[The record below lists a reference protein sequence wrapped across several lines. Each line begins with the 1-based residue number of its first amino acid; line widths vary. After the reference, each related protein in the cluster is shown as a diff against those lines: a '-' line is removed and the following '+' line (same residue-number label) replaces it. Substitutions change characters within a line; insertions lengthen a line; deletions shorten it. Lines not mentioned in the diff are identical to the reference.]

1 MCAFTSTPAHEIP
14 VKVYMHTMK
23 TSSARSRL
31 RQMKW
36 LGVTPVL
43 AAMLS
48 LHLAAQTNILSNP
61 GFESG
66 NLVGWNTFG
75 PNNSVLSTIGYAHG
89 GSFFYKVYGQFN
101 TTYNYAGIYQ
111 DNPAAPGS
119 TYAADG
125 WTFSLGS
132 DGGGIH
138 GQDLIWIEVT
148 FRDSSYN
155 ALALYR
161 STVVNS
167 NILYS
172 LGGVNKWIDL
182 QITNQ
187 CSFTNASASILLPG
201 TVTNTVSNLVAP
213 PGTAY
218 VRYQVVF
225 EQGPD
230 NASGSMYFDD
240 LTLNQ
245 TSGPLPQ
252 RNIVWSDEFN
262 QPDNSLPDPTKW
274 GYDTGG
280 GGWGNNELETYTTT
294 NARILGGQLVIEADQ
309 SISGGKT
316 NYTSARIKTEGK
328 WSWAYGRM
336 EARIKIPRGQG
347 IWPAFWMLG
356 TNIDA
361 GVGWPTCGEID
372 IMENIGKTSDQ
383 GTDHG
388 TIHGP
393 QGGNDY
399 NGGQG
404 VGNSYTLPGG
414 AALADAFHIYAMEWT
429 PNQIKWFLDST
440 QFFTA
445 TPASLPSGA
454 TWVFTQPQ
462 FFILNVAV
470 GGNWPGNPDATTVF
484 PQQMIV
490 DYVRV
495 YQMTLPLAIS
505 VTPQSNG
512 NVSLSWPTNIVCHL
526 QVQTNSLVGGSWS
539 DLPVTTSPYTIT
551 PDPTQTV
558 VFYRLASP

>member
-1 MCAFTSTPAHEIP
+1 MRN
-14 VKVYMHTMK
+14 MK
-23 TSSARSRL
+23 TSSVLSWL
-31 RQMKW
+31 SQSKW
-36 LGVTPVL
+36 LVVAPALV
-43 AAMLS
+43 AALS
-48 LHLAAQTNILSNP
+48 LNTAAQTNILANP

-66 NLVGWNTFG
+66 NLSGWNTFG
-75 PNNSVLSTIGYAHG
+75 ANNSVLSTIGYAHG

-101 TTYNYAGIYQ
+101 ASYNYTGVYQ

-119 TYAADG
+119 TYNADG

-138 GQDLIWIEVT
+138 GQTLIWIEVS

-155 ALALYR
+155 TLALYR
-161 STVVNS
+161 STVVDS
-167 NILYS
+167 NTLYS
-172 LGGVNKWIDL
+172 LGGVNHWIDL
-182 QITNQ
+182 PVTNQ
-187 CSFTNASASILLPG
+187 CSYTNASAVILLPG
-201 TVTNTVSNLVAP
+201 TVTNTVSALVAP

-218 VRYQVVF
+218 VRYQVVY

-230 NASGSMYFDD
+230 NANGSMYFDD

-245 TSGPLPQ
+245 TSGPGPQ

-262 QPDNSLPDPTKW
+262 QPDNSLPDLTKW
-274 GYDTGG
+274 GYDLGG
-280 GGWGNNELETYTTT
+280 GGWGNNELETYTMT
-294 NARILGGQLVIEADQ
+294 NARILGGQLVIEADRYL
-309 SISGGKT
+309 SGGKT
-316 NYTSARIKTEGK
+316 NYTSSRMLTKGK

-356 TNIDA
+356 ANIDSA
-361 GVGWPTCGEID
+361 HWPTCGEID

-393 QGGNDY
+393 QGGGDY
-399 NGGQG
+399 NGGSG
-404 VGNSYTLPGG
+404 VGGSYTLPGG
-414 AALADAFHIYAMEWT
+414 AALADAFHIYAIEWT
-429 PNQIKWFLDST
+429 PNQIKWYLDST
-440 QFFTA
+440 PFFTA
-445 TPASLPSGA
+445 TPASLPGGS

-470 GGNWPGNPDATTVF
+470 GGNWPGFPDGTTVF

-495 YQMTLPLAIS
+495 YQQTLPLAIT
-505 VTPQSNG
+505 VTPQPDGSL
-512 NVSLSWPTNIVCHL
+512 SLSWPNNIVCHL
-526 QVQTNSLVGGSWS
+526 QAQTNSIAGGSWS
-539 DLPVTTSPYTIT
+539 DLPVTTSPYIVT
-551 PDPTQTV
+551 PDPTQTA